1 MGMFQWTT
9 WKQFVKYMEVSAK
22 GNKLGISSDKKK
34 ERIL

>member
-22 GNKLGISSDKKK
+22 GN
-34 ERIL
+34 RIGFQV